1 VRKTGALLASVIV
14 FVVGQSQ
21 ERRIC
26 GHSNVRITRLSLAM
40 IVAPA
45 ARNLKF
51 PVKFPVSREFDVGS
65 ADDCVAAKTNTLAA
79 MDGVARRAWSVKICD
94 LGLQCGPR
102 PGAA

>member
-26 GHSNVRITRLSLAM
+26 GHANVRITRLSLAM

-65 ADDCVAAKTNTLAA
+65 ADDYVAAKTNTLAA